1 MMEYNNLKY
10 YNNFYNSN
18 KKTKEKIFNFSDNDY
33 LDDYQYKNEFT
44 NTMSNLEKLA
54 NKDNSFINLLIN
66 NNNKNKN
73 NLYKIYNR
81 KIKNKKGFN
90 NKLLRLNINKCPY
103 KLYDLNNNFSLEIKT
118 GLLDKF
124 KNLPNIKK
132 YHNLT
137 NEKLIQLTKVSEDE
151 NSFIYHRQG
160 INNNI
165 FKEYINSIPQTS
177 KNKSLKNN
185 KNKLILNF
193 DKNKDSYKNLT
204 NIRENALNSK
214 IFDINYN
221 PKVNKSWGG
230 LFNKKK
236 KTNFAKTQ
244 KQLINKK
251 YKITNVKTISTD
263 NSINVNYLNS
273 LMNKEEDVKDTNSN
287 VEDQK
292 INKPIRRFRR
302 SSTIDRLLF
311 KLTNKDECYEEY
323 VSDGKPGDKYLYF
336 KNQLVRKR
344 KSIERELLELR
355 RHQN

>member
-1 MMEYNNLKY
+1 MKEYNNLKY
-10 YNNFYNSN
+10 YNNFYNST
-18 KKTKEKIFNFSDNDY
+18 KKANGKIFNFSDNDN
-33 LDDYQYKNEFT
+33 LDDYEYKNEFT
-44 NTMSNLEKLA
+44 NTMIDHDKLA

-66 NNNKNKN
+66 NKNKK
-73 NLYKIYNR
+73 NLFKIFNR
-81 KIKNKKGFN
+81 RKNKKKGFN
-90 NKLLRLNINKCPY
+90 NKLLRLNINKYPY

-124 KNLPNIKK
+124 KYLPNIKK

-137 NEKLIQLTKVSEDE
+137 NEKLMQLTKVSEDE
-151 NSFIYHRQG
+151 NSFLYHKQR

-165 FKEYINSIPQTS
+165 FKEYIKNIPQTT
-177 KNKSLKNN
+177 KNKSMKNR
-185 KNKLILNF
+185 KNKLTLNLE
-193 DKNKDSYKNLT
+193 KNKNSYKNLT
-204 NIRENALNSK
+204 NIRDNALNSK

-221 PKVNKSWGG
+221 PNMHKSWGG

-236 KTNFAKTQ
+236 KTNLKKTQ

-251 YKITNVKTISTD
+251 YKIGSTRTISTD
-263 NSINVNYLNS
+263 NSINIKNINKFT
-273 LMNKEEDVKDTNSN
+273 NKEKDANNN
-287 VEDQK
+287 VDEQK
-292 INKPIRRFRR
+292 INKPIRRFKR

-336 KNQLVRKR
+336 KNQLIRKK